1 MTSGRFGRCSHN
13 RTVHFS
19 YHVENFRPGIDG
31 QVRPGLCRGVARNTP
46 YTCHATCNMRV
57 RCRRPGAPCGT
68 QHETGHVLC
77 MALELRRPQWRA
89 ASPAVASGFVRRVVT
104 IRAAS
109 LCIAW
114 RLLHG
119 ARTSHS
125 TAGLVQICMNIVPKG
140 VMLTPVQCGESL
152 DFDVYTQSG
161 PTHARVLGRDSLA
174 IGHWPR
180 RTGSALH
187 AMCGLA

>member
-1 MTSGRFGRCSHN
+1 M
-13 RTVHFS
+13 
-19 YHVENFRPGIDG
+19 
-31 QVRPGLCRGVARNTP
+31 
-46 YTCHATCNMRV
+46 
-57 RCRRPGAPCGT
+57 
-68 QHETGHVLC
+68 
-77 MALELRRPQWRA
+77 
-89 ASPAVASGFVRRVVT
+89 T

-109 LCIAW
+109 PCIAW

-161 PTHARVLGRDSLA
+161 PTRARVLGRDSLA
-174 IGHWPR
+174 IGHWPLSSKDR
-180 RTGSALH
+180 IGSACDVWTH
-187 AMCGLA
+187 SREPKAHQ